1 MTEAMLASRLRD
13 IEEEMRSERDIRF
26 QEAINARDREFEANK
41 RLKQEVHDLRQKLEL
56 QSSENDENLNG
67 IRRRFQDT

>member
-1 MTEAMLASRLRD
+1 DELEQQL
-13 IEEEMRSERDIRF
+13 E
-26 QEAINARDREFEANK
+26 EAINARDREFEANK